1 MAKVNVKVKK
11 RESLSDIFKG
21 IASGVTGFFVFV
33 ILVFFPLYTHDKYFD
48 ILKARYVH

>member
-33 ILVFFPLYTHDKYFD
+33 ILCNFLLTFCAMCD
-48 ILKARYVH
+48 IMLQ